1 MKKRSSH
8 MKSISF
14 ISAHLGAAFT
24 NINAAKPSPPFSS
37 TIFINP
43 DIIREDD
50 KTNFLTLTDG
60 NPIQNYCTMFDRR
73 IGLFSRVNAYI
84 FNADY
89 SDGLKI
95 EVQVNPEFEF
105 IKAKE
110 YALQYATVIGR
121 LPKALRKD
129 VKTVWIH
136 DGVYP
141 FGGGNENL
149 LIHVGQGE
157 EYIKQGILEETFVH
171 EASHVSLD
179 PYYNNNPQWLNAQE
193 TDPNFISTYALDN
206 PSREDIAESF
216 LLYLAFKYRRDR
228 ITDELANI
236 ISSTIPNRIQ
246 FFDSLKLDMSIL
258 EKK

>member
-1 MKKRSSH
+1 

-14 ISAHLGAAFT
+14 ISAHLGALFT
-24 NINAAKPSPPFSS
+24 NIKAVKPTPPFNPG
-37 TIFINP
+37 TIFIDP

-50 KTNFLTLTDG
+50 KTNFLTLTDEK
-60 NPIQNYCTMFDRR
+60 IQNCRNMFDRR
-73 IGLFSRVNAYI
+73 TGLFSYINAYI

-95 EVQVNPEFEF
+95 ELQVNPEFEF

-110 YALQYATVIGR
+110 YALQYATTIGR

-171 EASHVSLD
+171 EASHTSLD
-179 PYYNNNPQWLNAQE
+179 PYYSNNPQWLNAQK

-216 LLYLAFKYRRDR
+216 LPYLAFKYRRDR
-228 ITDELANI
+228 ITAEIANI
-236 ISSTIPNRIQ
+236 ILSTIPNRIE
-246 FFDSLKLDMSIL
+246 FFNSLNLDMSIL
-258 EKK
+258 DKK